1 MRQDSFLH
9 VNLVIQVIRKPHLLD
24 VKVFL
29 QQLLFISDVGLCISL
44 SEHMTEQLGERE
56 DVLRDLVIPLIGR
69 APVQRVERIVEEMR
83 IDLRLQRPQ
92 FTLLFLQCHDI
103 IGVDQLLD
111 RVYHLVKSCRHL
123 PDLSAGRHRNLLL
136 KIPFFKAFHRNAQFL

>member
-1 MRQDSFLH
+1 MGQDGFLH

-29 QQLLFISDVGLCISL
+29 QQLLF
-44 SEHMTEQLGERE
+44 
-56 DVLRDLVIPLIGR
+56 
-69 APVQRVERIVEEMR
+69 
-83 IDLRLQRPQ
+83 
-92 FTLLFLQCHDI
+92 LQCHDI

-111 RVYHLVKSCRHL
+111 RVHHLVKACRDL
-123 PDLSAGRHRNLLL
+123 SDLSAGRHRNLLL